1 MQPVTTHHEA
11 SEVSAEEGN
20 IILEGPDGVAV
31 TMSRDAA
38 EETARRIL
46 QAVSKL
52 DGDQDT
58 SAG

>member
-1 MQPVTTHHEA
+1 MQPVSTHHEA

-20 IILEGPDGVAV
+20 IIIEGPDGVAV

-46 QAVSKL
+46 QAVSEI
-52 DGDQDT
+52 DGSDDT
-58 SAG
+58 AAP